1 MGNLIATL
9 FPFEIENKTTSI
21 IYYEY
26 EDLNKSRKSGEPE
39 AKISGSLSPGEKHTN
54 KQINV
59 FRKFNCTIVTE
70 DQRVNQTKQSRQV
83 GGGDRRVS
91 IVDNE
96 KSLGSLR
103 NSIAKPPMHLQGV
116 RGLSKSVV

>member
-1 MGNLIATL
+1 M
-9 FPFEIENKTTSI
+9 FPFEIENKTTST

-26 EDLNKSRKSGEPE
+26 EDINKVKSGEVE
-39 AKISGSLSPGEKHTN
+39 AKISGSLSPGQKHTN

-70 DQRVNQTKQSRQV
+70 DQRVNKTKQSRQV

-103 NSIAKPPMHLQGV
+103 KSIAKPPMNLQGHPGGMSRSAV
-116 RGLSKSVV
+116 